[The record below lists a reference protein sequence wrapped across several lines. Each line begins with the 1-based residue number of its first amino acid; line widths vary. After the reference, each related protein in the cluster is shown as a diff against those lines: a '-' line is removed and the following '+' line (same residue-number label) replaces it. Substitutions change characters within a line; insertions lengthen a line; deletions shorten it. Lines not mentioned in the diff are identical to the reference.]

1 MSICAVIKN
10 LNELDLSEDYRCP
23 VCLETE
29 QAKEGQLWIYHKDE
43 NGKKHPFHKSW
54 CSDYSIDTGKCP
66 ACTAALDLSRVFSRA
81 EKARNFMRQISFK
94 SLSYSAI
101 AYSAAYLAA
110 KTMDAACNVFY
121 HSSNCNIGT
130 AVLGFS
136 LGFLTV
142 LNIPLQMAPFQ
153 EFRVQHIAK
162 ILAPLCAAVLYDWQ
176 IAKDDSY
183 AFYGSMTATVLLAGI
198 GFSAQIYRRF
208 FHSS

>member
-1 MSICAVIKN
+1 MRAQSILVQDTTKFVFFTVLCTSVFYGI
-10 LNELDLSEDYRCP
+10 
-23 VCLETE
+23 
-29 QAKEGQLWIYHKDE
+29 AKITD
-43 NGKKHPFHKSW
+43 
-54 CSDYSIDTGKCP
+54 
-66 ACTAALDLSRVFSRA
+66 V
-81 EKARNFMRQISFK
+81 
-94 SLSYSAI
+94 
-101 AYSAAYLAA
+101 
-110 KTMDAACNVFY
+110 ACNILQ

-130 AVLGFS
+130 NATGFS